1 MKALRKYG
9 LFVRH
14 TEGRTIKR
22 VEDHSEGLA
31 FIYFAHGEHRAD
43 RITNITGEL

>member
-1 MKALRKYG
+1 MDCLSD
-9 LFVRH
+9 

-22 VEDHSEGLA
+22 VEDHCQGLA

-43 RITNITGEL
+43 RITKITREL